1 MSVTIATEPLRA
13 AALAGIGLAVVP
25 DRMVNDALASGLL
38 VRVLSEFATPKAGIF
53 VVYLTNRLVAP
64 RARARA
70 FVDCL
75 ARDLRARG
83 IAG

>member
-25 DRMVNDALASGLL
+25 DSMVNDALASGLL

-53 VVYLTNRLVAP
+53 AVYPTNRLVAP
-64 RARARA
+64 RARA